1 MKKLFFTFVLALC
14 VPFMAGAQGADN
26 VLEKA
31 KAGDAAAQ
39 YSLYLK
45 YSIGNVDN
53 LSDAEGIQWLTKAA
67 NGGISK
73 AQFSMAEVYKRG
85 LHGVEQNDAQYL
97 YWLTA
102 AANHDTFE
110 NKQLGSGRIALD
122 DAIHAQHILAWI
134 YREGNCGVRKNMDE
148 YLKWETKSAENG
160 NPAAALS
167 LGNYYKK
174 KGKKQEAIY
183 WLKKTIDFQPGVNDA
198 VTSIEA
204 ARSLGKLGVKGY

>member
-1 MKKLFFTFVLALC
+1 MKKIFFTFVLALC
-14 VPFMAGAQGADN
+14 VPFLACAQYAD

-31 KAGDAAAQ
+31 KTGDAEAQ
-39 YSLYLK
+39 FSLYLN
-45 YSIGNVDN
+45 YTFGNTAN
-53 LSDAEGIQWLTKAA
+53 LSDPEAIQWLSEAA
-67 NGGISK
+67 KGGLSK
-73 AQFSMAEVYKRG
+73 AQFSLAEVYKRG
-85 LHGVEQNDAQYL
+85 LHGVEKNDAQYV

-122 DAIHAQHILAWI
+122 DAIHAQHILAGI
-134 YREGNCGVRKNMDE
+134 YRDGNCGVRKNMDE

-160 NPAAALS
+160 NPAAALV

-183 WLKKTIDFQPGVNDA
+183 WLKKAIELQPGDKAA